1 MILIQI
7 IFLAWRGDERM
18 LGHDALT
25 TRRVSPCKPRASP
38 GPNGYVWETPPMN
51 VSKMNHAM
59 FSFALM
65 GGMLVGDRP
74 SARPVSWLSKL
85 LGRKP

>member
-1 MILIQI
+1 
-7 IFLAWRGDERM
+7 
-18 LGHDALT
+18 
-25 TRRVSPCKPRASP
+25 
-38 GPNGYVWETPPMN
+38 MN

-74 SARPVSWLSKL
+74 SAKSATWWSKL
-85 LGRKP
+85 LGRKS